1 MWGLRRWLLA
11 AALAVAASV
20 GAALGA
26 ELVTSDPGALLPS
39 EPAGLLGPITEDGRT
54 GWNCLPE
61 RAARS
66 RDAVAA
72 RLPER

>member
-1 MWGLRRWLLA
+1 MWDLRRWLLA

-26 ELVTSDPGALLPS
+26 ELISGDPGTLLPS

-54 GWNCLPE
+54 GWNCPPE
-61 RAARS
+61 RAATS
-66 RDAVAA
+66 RDAVAGQ
-72 RLPER
+72 LPER